1 MLSDEELNHDHDY
14 IRLIKA
20 VVENA
25 ITDYCKLQHPKNRN
39 KKYLEEGFLSAIAM
53 FFDEDFEFLAFT
65 SFLDDKKSLKT
76 KDLLKILLKTNKV
89 NMEKTKQ
96 HVIENSMTYW
106 FEKNFNDIN
115 IPSNIVI
122 AGKVYFL
129 HQYLEEPFVDYENN
143 KIYIDRKKLGS
154 DRDFFKLCLKI
165 LLKEANININ
175 EDSFQI
181 LFKYFY
187 LFLKVNDAF

>member
-1 MLSDEELNHDHDY
+1 MLSDEELNHDYDY

-53 FFDEDFEFLAFT
+53 FFDEEFEFLAFT
-65 SFLDDKKSLKT
+65 SFLDDNKSLKT
-76 KDLLKILLKTNKV
+76 EELLKILLKTNKV
-89 NMEKTKQ
+89 SMEKTKQ

-115 IPSNIVI
+115 VPSSIVI

-129 HQYLEEPFVDYENN
+129 HQYLEKPFVNYETH
-143 KIYIDRKKLGS
+143 KIYINRKKLGS
-154 DRDFFKLCLKI
+154 DRDFFKLCLEI
-165 LLKEANININ
+165 LLREAEIVID
-175 EDSFQI
+175 EDSFEKF
-181 LFKYFY
+181 FKYFY
-187 LFLKVNDAF
+187 LFLKVNNAF